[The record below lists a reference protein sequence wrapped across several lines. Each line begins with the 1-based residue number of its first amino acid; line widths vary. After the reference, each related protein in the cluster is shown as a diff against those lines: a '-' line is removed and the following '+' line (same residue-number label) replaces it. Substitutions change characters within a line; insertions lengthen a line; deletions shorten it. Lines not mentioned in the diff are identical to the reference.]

1 MDQVRTGRFIA
12 ARRKEKGLTQKQL
25 AEKLGISDK
34 TVSEWECG
42 NGFPEISLLLPLCD
56 ELGITVNDLLSAEL
70 VPGEAYQEKAEN
82 NMVEMIKEREE
93 NRRHY
98 MLLFA
103 LGGVSL
109 ISFLTLLFVAC
120 LPTGAVSLTLRL
132 VILLIAF
139 VIFAVG
145 LLAVIEGQRKIGYY
159 RCAGCSETF
168 VPTFWAHAFGL
179 NIVSKR
185 LLKCPYCGK
194 RSFCKKVMSKK
205 PAGQEGD

>member
-1 MDQVRTGRFIA
+1 
-12 ARRKEKGLTQKQL
+12 
-25 AEKLGISDK
+25 
-34 TVSEWECG
+34 
-42 NGFPEISLLLPLCD
+42 
-56 ELGITVNDLLSAEL
+56 
-70 VPGEAYQEKAEN
+70 
-82 NMVEMIKEREE
+82 MVEMIKEREE

-185 LLKCPYCGK
+185 LLKCPYCGAALGTDYFDWILTGINTYRASKNEKKIWK
-194 RSFCKKVMSKK
+194 R
-205 PAGQEGD
+205 

>member
-12 ARRKEKGLTQKQL
+12 VRRKEKGLTQKQL

-34 TVSEWECG
+34 TVSKWECG

-82 NMVEMIKEREE
+82 NMVDMIKEREE

-98 MLLFA
+98 MLLSA

-109 ISFLTLLFVAC
+109 LSFLTLLFVAC
-120 LPTGAVSLTLRL
+120 LPTGAISLTLRFI
-132 VILLIAF
+132 ILAIAF
-139 VIFAVG
+139 LIFAVG
-145 LLAVIEGQRKIGYY
+145 PKNSG
-159 RCAGCSETF
+159 
-168 VPTFWAHAFGL
+168 
-179 NIVSKR
+179 R
-185 LLKCPYCGK
+185 LWMC
-194 RSFCKKVMSKK
+194 R
-205 PAGQEGD
+205 

>member
-34 TVSEWECG
+34 TVSKWECG
-42 NGFPEISLLLPLCD
+42 NGFPEVSLLLPLCD

-82 NMVEMIKEREE
+82 NMVDMIKEREE

-109 ISFLTLLFVAC
+109 LSFLTLLFVAC
-120 LPTGAVSLTLRL
+120 LPTGAISLTLRFI
-132 VILLIAF
+132 ILAIAF
-139 VIFAVG
+139 LIFAVG

-159 RCAGCSETF
+159 QCAKCGEAF
-168 VPTFWAHAFGL
+168 VPKFWAHMSGF
-179 NIVSKR
+179 NMISKR
-185 LLKCPYCGK
+185 HLKCPHCGEK
-194 RSFCKKVMSKK
+194 SWCRKVM
-205 PAGQEGD
+205 GRE

>member
-34 TVSEWECG
+34 TVSKWECG

-109 ISFLTLLFVAC
+109 ISFLTLLFVVC

-159 RCAGCSETF
+159 QCEKCGETF
-168 VPTFWAHAFGL
+168 VPGFRTHLIGF
-179 NIVSKR
+179 NMVSR
-185 LLKCPYCGK
+185 RFMKCPCCQK
-194 RSFCKKVMSKK
+194 RAWCRKVMEKAQK
-205 PAGQEGD
+205 